1 MNSIHTAILS
11 YGMSGEVFHAP
22 LIAAHGGF
30 VLNTIVQR
38 KSEHARKR
46 YPQVKLVRDVEEVFS
61 DSHIELVVVNT
72 PNDTHYEYSRKAIEA
87 GKHVVLEK
95 PFTVTVEEADKL
107 IALAAR
113 HDRMIAPF
121 QNRRWDGGFL
131 TVQKI
136 IKEGKLGKIAEYE
149 SHYDRFRNYIQ
160 PDTWKEVSTRGT
172 GILYNL
178 GSHMIDQVL
187 VLFGLPKEVD
197 ARIGSQREGGEVD
210 DFYDIRLHYDGFL
223 AIIKSS
229 YLVCDPGPQYIIHGT
244 QGSFTKYGIDPQE
257 EALKVGGVPGSAA
270 WGLEP
275 KEYWGRLKTA
285 TNNQLKTELIETLP
299 GNYLGFYENVFE
311 VIRMGKPLAVQ
322 PQEAREV
329 IRVIEACYE
338 SNRTHRAVALS

>member
-1 MNSIHTAILS
+1 
-11 YGMSGEVFHAP
+11 
-22 LIAAHGGF
+22 
-30 VLNTIVQR
+30 
-38 KSEHARKR
+38 
-46 YPQVKLVRDVEEVFS
+46 
-61 DSHIELVVVNT
+61 
-72 PNDTHYEYSRKAIEA
+72 
-87 GKHVVLEK
+87 
-95 PFTVTVEEADKL
+95 VEEADKL
-107 IALAAR
+107 MALAIR

-136 IKEGKLGKIAEYE
+136 LKEGKLGKIAEYE

-160 PDTWKEVSTRGT
+160 PNTWKEVSTRGT

-210 DFYDIRLHYDGFL
+210 DFYDIRMQYEGFL

-257 EALKVGGVPGSAA
+257 EALKVGGVPGSAG

-275 KEYWGRLKTA
+275 REYWGRLKTVN
-285 TNNQLKTELIETLP
+285 NNQPTTELIETLP
-299 GNYLGFYENVFE
+299 GNYLGFM
-311 VIRMGKPLAVQ
+311 RMCS
-322 PQEAREV
+322 R
-329 IRVIEACYE
+329 
-338 SNRTHRAVALS
+338 